1 VHANT
6 HIHTNADANKHT
18 QRHKQTNTQKQSKI
32 KNSQSMFAQSISD
45 FYIFLNNKENKEE
58 REIRVIN
65 RVSNGHE

>member
-1 VHANT
+1 MHANT

-18 QRHKQTNTQKQSKI
+18 QRHKQTNPQKQSKI

-45 FYIFLNNKENKEE
+45 FYIFLNKKENKEE